1 MFGTLVHKEVRAIL
15 LSPKFVATFAVCSL
29 LILLSV
35 YIGIREYQAAVRQ
48 YQTAVQLNEQM
59 IRQTPN
65 LMRLETKAFREPDP
79 MQIFVSGVTYD
90 VGRWAPISINTVPL
104 LNGSTYAED
113 TIFAVFR
120 VIDFAFIIQV
130 VLSLFAI
137 LFTFDAVS
145 GEREDGTLKLVFA
158 NAVPRAT
165 YLSAKCAGAWLGL
178 AVPLAI
184 PILLS
189 LLMVMVA
196 GVPLGPAHWIR
207 LAVLGGLSFL
217 LFTFFIMLG
226 LLFSTL
232 TRRPSISF
240 LLSLSAWVVLVM
252 IIPRAGTAAAAQIA
266 RVPSAAEVAG
276 IRDGYA
282 KERQDRFIKELT
294 AISSQTGSCGG
305 SSLKMNTLDSLRNE
319 SDRDIAQND
328 ARVNEGVRN
337 KRAVQER
344 LAFSL
349 ARVSPAAAYH
359 LAAMTI
365 AGSDPD
371 LKDRYE
377 EAAGVNREEFRKYVE
392 KKSGEGG
399 PQGIRIMAS
408 SETGLKIDMPRE
420 MGAIDPAE
428 LPLFNPPKFG
438 LGKTLAEVMIDV
450 AVMLLGSILAF
461 GGAFASFLRYDVR

>member
-48 YQTAVQLNEQM
+48 YQTALQLNEQT
-59 IRQTPN
+59 IRQTPD
-65 LMRLETKAFREPDP
+65 LMRLQTKAFREPDP
-79 MQIFVSGVTYD
+79 MQIFVSGVIYD
-90 VGRWAPISINTVPL
+90 VGRWVPISTNAVPQL
-104 LNGSTYAED
+104 SGSTYAED

-145 GEREDGTLKLVFA
+145 GEREDGTLRLVFA

-178 AVPLAI
+178 AVPLVI

-196 GVPLGPAHWIR
+196 GVPLDVSHWMR
-207 LAVLGGLSFL
+207 LAALGGLSFL

-226 LLFSTL
+226 VLFSTL

-240 LLSLSAWVVLVM
+240 LLSPSAWVVLVM
-252 IIPRAGTAAAAQIA
+252 IIPRAGTTAAAQIA
-266 RVPSAAEVAG
+266 PVPSAAEVAG

-282 KERQDRFIKELT
+282 KERQDQFIKDLT
-294 AISSQTGSCGG
+294 KSMSEVGSCG
-305 SSLKMNTLDSLRNE
+305 STLSMKTHDSLRSE
-319 SDRDIAQND
+319 ADRDIAQND

-377 EAAGVNREEFRKYVE
+377 EAATVNREEFRKFVE
-392 KKSGEGG
+392 KKGSEGG

-420 MGAIDPAE
+420 MGAIDQAE
-428 LPLFNPPKFG
+428 LPRFNPPKFG
-438 LGKTLAEVMIDV
+438 LENALAEVIIDI

-461 GGAFASFLRYDVR
+461 GGAFAFFLRYDVR

>member
-1 MFGTLVHKEVRAIL
+1 MFGTLVSKEIRAIV

-35 YIGIREYQAAVRQ
+35 YVGIREYRAAVAQ
-48 YQTAVQLNEQM
+48 YQTAVQLNEQT

-65 LMRLETKAFREPDP
+65 LMRLQTKAFREPDP
-79 MQIFVSGVTYD
+79 MQVFASGVTYD
-90 VGRWAPISINTVPL
+90 VGRWAPISTSSVPVL
-104 LNGSTYAED
+104 GGSTYAED

-158 NAVPRAT
+158 NAVPRAE
-165 YLSAKCAGAWLGL
+165 YLLAKCVGAWLGL

-184 PILLS
+184 PILLGV
-189 LLMVMVA
+189 LMVVVA
-196 GVPLGPAHWIR
+196 GISLDVGHWLR
-207 LAVLGGLSFL
+207 LVTLGGLSLL

-226 LLFSTL
+226 VFFSTL
-232 TRRPSISF
+232 SRRPSVSF

-252 IIPRAGTAAAAQIA
+252 IVPRVGTAAAAQISP
-266 RVPSAAEVAG
+266 VPSAAETAG
-276 IRDGYA
+276 VRDAYA
-282 KERQDRFIKELT
+282 KERRDRFVRELT
-294 AISSQTGSCGG
+294 EQTAKESGV
-305 SSLKMNTLDSLRNE
+305 LTMNLLDSLRNE

-328 ARVNEGVRN
+328 AKVSADVRR
-337 KRAVQER
+337 KRAVQQR

-349 ARVSPAAAYH
+349 ARVSPAAAYQ

-365 AGSDPD
+365 AASDPEV
-371 LKDRYE
+371 KDRYE
-377 EAAGVNREEFRKYVE
+377 EAATINREEFRAYVE
-392 KKSGEGG
+392 KKSGSSG
-399 PQGIRIMAS
+399 PQGIQISAS
-408 SETGLKIDMPRE
+408 SETGIAIAMPRE

-428 LPLFNPPKFG
+428 LPRFAPPTFR
-438 LGKTLAEVMIDV
+438 LGHALVEVMVDI
-450 AVMLLGSILAF
+450 AVLLLGSILAF
-461 GGAFASFLRYDVR
+461 GGAFAKFLRYDVR